1 MVALLKY
8 SKTANVGKAIT
19 LVVNY
24 LLKQNS
30 ELKIE
35 ELEVGDDVKSN
46 GVDSRVI
53 LIKDKESV
61 GGSDGGD
68 YDNQLTNIVDIFIH
82 LGSLGKNLL
91 GKDASLVNESREL
104 LEKLVKIDF
113 EFKKGPEMQEFD
125 ELIKGKSFFLGRS
138 LTISDLVIY
147 TSLHS
152 YFRSLSN
159 EGPDFVPEYQ
169 NISVFFEQ
177 IQIVTQ
183 VRQSCQESVIG
194 YLDLPFFKKKL
205 GKKEKEKKNSGDANS
220 KQEERP
226 LDDPTRIAL
235 RVGRILSVERHP
247 TADKLYLEKIDVG
260 EEEPRTILSGLVG
273 VYDLTKKVNEL
284 VVIVSNLKP
293 RAMRGITSNGMLLC
307 ATAPSP
313 PSEEQGSPSS
323 SNEQKEEPKTF
334 CEPVSVPKDA
344 KVGELIFYEDFKG
357 EPDSVLSTKTGKD
370 PFAAV
375 QPHYNVSCDLVCRF
389 KESIM
394 MTSAGPVF
402 VENKNLVHGKL
413 S

>member
-1 MVALLKY
+1 MVVLLKY
-8 SKTANVGKAIT
+8 SKTTNVGKALT

-24 LLKQNS
+24 LLKQNP

-35 ELEVGDDVKSN
+35 ELEIEGDVAIKCADK
-46 GVDSRVI
+46 GVV
-53 LIKDKESV
+53 LIKDKEN
-61 GGSDGGD
+61 GSGDG
-68 YDNQLTNIVDIFIH
+68 NQLTNIVDIFTH

-104 LEKLVKIDF
+104 LEKLANIDF
-113 EFKKGPEMQEFD
+113 EFTRGPEMQEFN

-147 TSLHS
+147 TSLHP
-152 YFRSLSN
+152 YFKSLSN

-169 NISVFFEQ
+169 NLSVFFEQ
-177 IQIVTQ
+177 IQMVTQ
-183 VRQSCQESVIG
+183 IRRSCPEDLVG
-194 YLDLPFFKKKL
+194 FLDLPFFKKKP
-205 GKKEKEKKNSGDANS
+205 GKKEKTSGDQTA

-247 TADKLYLEKIDVG
+247 TADKLYLEKIDLG

-273 VYDLTKKVNEL
+273 VYDLTQKVNEL
-284 VVIVSNLKP
+284 VVVVSNLKP

-307 ATAPSP
+307 ATSR
-313 PSEEQGSPSS
+313 PSEEERKDSS
-323 SNEQKEEPKTF
+323 SEEQKEHPNTL
-334 CEPVSVPKDA
+334 CEPVSVPKNA
-344 KVGELIFYEDFKG
+344 KVGELIFYQDLKG
-357 EPDSVLSTKTGKD
+357 REPDSVLSTKTGKD

-375 QPHYNVSCDLVCRF
+375 QPHYNVSESLVCRF
-389 KESIM
+389 KESVM

-402 VENKNLVHGKL
+402 VENKSLVHGKL